1 MIVFSGNGAVTSG
14 EPHAKN
20 ETLTPFAKIN
30 PKMDHRLKN
39 TKPPLK
45 LLEESTEK
53 TCMILD
59 MIMSLVLD
67 LKMYDL

>member
-1 MIVFSGNGAVTSG
+1 
-14 EPHAKN
+14 
-20 ETLTPFAKIN
+20 
-30 PKMDHRLKN
+30 MDHRLKN